1 MKTDR
6 CPFATPSDARRAGGF
21 VLVLLAAL
29 ALLAPGCSGRA
40 QTAPEASGGSGRAE
54 LELPARY
61 RNLLRAEMREI
72 EGAMQ
77 ELLGSLARGEAE
89 NGARLARRIEQSF
102 VLRRELSAEERR
114 ELHALLPEEFLQLDR
129 SFHGEAGALADALER
144 PDFQAASE
152 SYAAMARACVDC
164 HSRFAAE
171 RFPGFR
177 KAAGAGGHGEGAQ

>member
-6 CPFATPSDARRAGGF
+6 FAFSTPSAARRAGGF
-21 VLVLLAAL
+21 ALVLLAL
-29 ALLAPGCSGRA
+29 ALVAPGCSGRA

-61 RNLLRAEMREI
+61 QTVLRAEMLEI

-77 ELLGSLARGEAE
+77 ELLGRLARGEAE
-89 NGARLARRIEQSF
+89 SGARLARRIEQSF

-114 ELHALLPEEFLQLDR
+114 ELQDLLPEEFLDLDR
-129 SFHGEAGALADALER
+129 SFHREAGNLAGALER
-144 PDFQAASE
+144 RDLQAASE
-152 SYAAMARACVDC
+152 SYAAMSRACVDC

-177 KAAGAGGHGEGAQ
+177 KAAGAGGPGGGAQ